1 MIIKDGNIMD
11 LTNKQVLHKSFGK
24 GKIVDFN
31 DSYMLINFKSG
42 NRKFVYPDAFD
53 GYLKLV
59 EKEAAN
65 SVDKILQIQEKERK
79 IEEEKIEK
87 EKVEEFEEQQRLER
101 IDKLIK
107 SHKMH
112 SSSQVAFNCDKDE
125 LNDIFTDW
133 KTFTGTIKSGDNK
146 GKTNKLIRVHQNSA
160 CLITSKDSGA
170 KEKDRCILGL
180 YMVDEKFMGRLCE
193 DGYIPSHS
201 DYKIK
206 LTEEESKKMLF
217 WKYYADEKYQ
227 NNITWNSGRYRYF
240 DNMWMAQ
247 ILKDLVELRSEQKE
261 HDVSQELFD
270 YFCFVNNIEEKS
282 ISEPNGPLMRLSSAI
297 I

>member
-1 MIIKDGNIMD
+1 MD

-193 DGYIPSHS
+193 DGYIPSFCTACYREGRTGDRFMHLAKS
-201 DYKIK
+201 GEIKNICQPNALMTFKEYLVGYGSENLKKLGQIVIDKELEKIP
-206 LTEEESKKMLF
+206 
-217 WKYYADEKYQ
+217 DEK
-227 NNITWNSGRYRYF
+227 TR
-240 DNMWMAQ
+240 
-247 ILKDLVELRSEQKE
+247 ELTRERLQ
-261 HDVSQELFD
+261 Q
-270 YFCFVNNIEEKS
+270 IEEG
-282 ISEPNGPLMRLSSAI
+282 EQDLYF
-297 I
+297 